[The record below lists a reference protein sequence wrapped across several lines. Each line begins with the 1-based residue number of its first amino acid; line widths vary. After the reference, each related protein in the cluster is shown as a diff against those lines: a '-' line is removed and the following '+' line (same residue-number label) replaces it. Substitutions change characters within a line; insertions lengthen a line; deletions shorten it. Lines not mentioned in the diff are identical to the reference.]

1 MGYAM
6 NIIEEQKNHK
16 PSRGAQ
22 ICLNTAKLLCNL
34 STVKT
39 TRYYIPG
46 ETNTAE
52 RLRKY
57 AFDSGIFTLLNY
69 LYNNLN
75 KNKQPFSELR
85 DYIKTKVLNLLEL
98 NDLHYHV
105 SVLKAIKTMP
115 HKVEEISK
123 V

>member
-1 MGYAM
+1 M
-6 NIIEEQKNHK
+6 
-16 PSRGAQ
+16 
-22 ICLNTAKLLCNL
+22 

-57 AFDSGIFTLLNY
+57 AFDCGIFTLLNY
-69 LYNNLN
+69 LYTNIN
-75 KNKQPFSELR
+75 KDKQPFKELR
-85 DYIKTKVLNLLEL
+85 DHIKTKVLNLLEL

-105 SVLKAIKTMP
+105 SVLKVVNCIPAKPEIAAI
-115 HKVEEISK
+115 
-123 V
+123 